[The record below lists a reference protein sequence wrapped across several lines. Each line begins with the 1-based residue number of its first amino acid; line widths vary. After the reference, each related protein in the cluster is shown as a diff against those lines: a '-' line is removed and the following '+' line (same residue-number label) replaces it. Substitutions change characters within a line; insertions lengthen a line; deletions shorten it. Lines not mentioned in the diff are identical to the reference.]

1 MPKRSEVTYAVVL
14 KALGSRS
21 AIAREFGVSRQ
32 TVHKWAQGGLP
43 MLRQYQA
50 SSVLAL
56 RRVKR

>member
-1 MPKRSEVTYAVVL
+1 MKINYAAVL

-43 MLRQYQA
+43 ALRQYQA
-50 SSVLAL
+50 ASVLAL

>member
-1 MPKRSEVTYAVVL
+1 MKITYAAVL

-43 MLRQYQA
+43 VLRQYQA
-50 SSVLAL
+50 ASVLAL